1 MAFAYLSALSV
12 ESEVVKFLGV
22 NFTLRTVRQ
31 KEFIVNGNF
40 LTILRRG
47 PAIVLGTLTPVPE
60 RKRGIAS
67 LATPSLVNV
76 GSPLV
81 VRDFSLVPLRRELAA
96 RTDQT
101 KKNDAWKSRQGVE
114 GSLEIVSGSIRFSLP
129 FSFFD
134 RHV

>member
-1 MAFAYLSALSV
+1 M
-12 ESEVVKFLGV
+12 
-22 NFTLRTVRQ
+22 R
-31 KEFIVNGNF
+31 IF
-40 LTILRRG
+40 LTILQHG
-47 PAIVLGTLTPVPE
+47 SLIVLGTLTPVSE

-81 VRDFSLVPLRRELAA
+81 VRDFSLVPLRRELAT

-101 KKNDAWKSRQGVE
+101 KKNDTWKSRQGVE

-129 FSFFD
+129 FLLRSPRIEDPRGSFVESNFVD
-134 RHV
+134 SMEKRIRCIFIRKTLIERTFI

>member
-1 MAFAYLSALSV
+1 M
-12 ESEVVKFLGV
+12 
-22 NFTLRTVRQ
+22 Q
-31 KEFIVNGNF
+31 
-40 LTILRRG
+40 RG
-47 PAIVLGTLTPVPE
+47 PLIVLGTLTPVSE

-81 VRDFSLVPLRRELAA
+81 VRDFSLVPLRRELAT

-101 KKNDAWKSRQGVE
+101 KKNDTWKSRQGVE

-129 FSFFD
+129 FLLRPPRIEDPRGSFVESNFVD
-134 RHV
+134 SMEKRIRCIFIRKTLIERTFI